1 MKAVHTPGFS
11 APEQHEKL
19 VPLGPWTDIYSVGA
33 SLYACLGGK
42 SPLAVRDRL
51 EHDKLVPAV
60 NAFAGRY
67 SRQLLETVD
76 HCMRMNH
83 LERPQSVLSLQ
94 KLLAVEGAAVEAP
107 SLLRRLGALLSSK

>member
-1 MKAVHTPGFS
+1 M
-11 APEQHEKL
+11 
-19 VPLGPWTDIYSVGA
+19 
-33 SLYACLGGK
+33 
-42 SPLAVRDRL
+42 
-51 EHDKLVPAV
+51 